1 MTVPTAISPDRAGSP
16 RLASRRG
23 ADWWRWPTAAASGL
37 LLMLAFPPHD
47 LWLLAPL
54 GPALLTLACRGTG
67 VRRGALLGLTA
78 GLAFYLPLLHWAGSV
93 AGPGAWLAL
102 AVLQAL
108 FSALLGAGLSLV
120 TRRPGWALSSALLWV
135 AVEALRSRVPFG
147 GFPWGRLAFSQTDGP
162 LLPLAAL
169 GGAPLVSAAVA
180 VLGCALAALVVARN
194 RELLLAGGAG
204 LGCLAA
210 ALLVGVPTAGEQTT
224 VAVVQGNVPRLG
236 LDLDAQRSAVLRNH
250 VEATR
255 ELAREVRAGTAPR
268 PDLVLWPENTSDL
281 DPSTNPDV
289 AALITSAV
297 TDIGVP
303 VLVGALVD
311 GPGRF
316 ISNSGIV
323 WDPVTGPG
331 ARYVKRHPVPFG
343 EYIPLRDLA
352 RKITSKVDLVP
363 RDFAHGTSVGVLDV
377 GPARIGDVICF
388 EVAYDGIVRD
398 AVRKGGRLLV
408 VQTNNASFGRSGET
422 AQQLAMGRLRAVE
435 HGRSVLVAATSGVSA
450 VIAPD
455 GRVVDRAA
463 IFTRRVL
470 VERVPLR
477 DQLTVATRLGVWPEA
492 VLSLLGLGALLH
504 AGTTLRRTE

>member
-1 MTVPTAISPDRAGSP
+1 MTVPAATALPRTAAPVPVAPAG
-16 RLASRRG
+16 L
-23 ADWWRWPTAAASGL
+23 WWRLLAAAASGL

-54 GPALLTLACRGTG
+54 GPALLVLACRGTSL
-67 VRRGALLGLTA
+67 RRGALLGLLG

-102 AVLQAL
+102 AVLEAL
-108 FSALLGAGLSLV
+108 FSALLGAGLSLLS
-120 TRRPGWALSSALLWV
+120 RRPGWALSGALLWV

-169 GGAPLVSAAVA
+169 GGAPLVGAAVA
-180 VLGCALAALVVARN
+180 VLGGALAALVLRRG

-204 LGCLAA
+204 GICLAA
-210 ALLVGVPTAGEQTT
+210 ALLVTVPTAGEMTT

-250 VEATR
+250 VQAT
-255 ELAREVRAGTAPR
+255 EQLARDVRAGTVPR
-268 PDLVLWPENTSDL
+268 PDLVVWPENTSDL
-281 DPSTNPDV
+281 DPFTNPDV
-289 AALITSAV
+289 AARITSAV
-297 TDIGVP
+297 TAIGVP
-303 VLVGALVD
+303 VLVGALLD

-316 ISNSGIV
+316 VSNSGIV

-352 RKITSKVDLVP
+352 RRLTSKVDLVP
-363 RDFAHGTSVGVLDV
+363 RDFAHGSTVGVLQV

-398 AVRKGGRLLV
+398 AVRKGGRVLV
-408 VQTNNASFGRSGET
+408 VQTNNASFGHSGET
-422 AQQLAMGRLRAVE
+422 TQQLAMGRLRAVE
-435 HGRSVLVAATSGVSA
+435 HGRTVLVAATSGVSA

-455 GRVVDRAA
+455 GRVVDRAG

-470 VERVPLR
+470 VQRVPLR
-477 DQLTVATRLGVWPEA
+477 DQLTVATRLGTWPDA
-492 VLSLLGLGALLH
+492 VLSLLGLGAVLR
-504 AGTTLRRTE
+504 AVITLRRAV